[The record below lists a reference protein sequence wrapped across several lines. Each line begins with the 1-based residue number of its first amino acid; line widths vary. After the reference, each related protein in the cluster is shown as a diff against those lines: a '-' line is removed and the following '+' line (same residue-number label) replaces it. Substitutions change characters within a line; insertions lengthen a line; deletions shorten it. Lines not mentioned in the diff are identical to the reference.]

1 MRLGIT
7 LHPEHDTLTLPLQYN
22 HIVQGFIYHQIEAT
36 LANWLHEEGYR
47 TGERQFKLFTFSR
60 IIPTGQTRYKIHNSD
75 ISFDGP
81 VSFVLAAVNSKML
94 SSLAEHLLKASS
106 VCLGRNKATVRGV
119 EVLRG
124 PDFTHKSNLRV
135 KTLSPITTYSTLL
148 HPSGGKKTYYY
159 SPFEKDWHE
168 QLRDNLVRKATALG
182 WEADAAQALENA
194 SFKPLRVTQK
204 DQKIITYKDTVI
216 KGWMG
221 VYELSGLP
229 KAYLEL
235 LYDAGLGAKNSQ
247 GFGMVEVVR

>member
-1 MRLGIT
+1 MRIGIT

-36 LANWLHEEGYR
+36 LASWLHEEGYR

-60 IIPTGQTRYKIHNSD
+60 ITPTGQTRYRIHNGD

-81 VSFVLAAVNSKML
+81 VSFVLAAVNSQLL

-106 VCLGRNKATVRGV
+106 VCLGRNKVTARGV
-119 EVLRG
+119 EVLRS
-124 PDFTHKSNLRV
+124 PDFTHHSNFRV

-148 HPSGGKKTYYY
+148 HPSGSKKTYYY
-159 SPFEKDWHE
+159 SPFERNWHE
-168 QLRDNLVRKATALG
+168 QLRDNLVRKAAALG
-182 WEADAAQALENA
+182 WQDDAAQKLEHA
-194 SFKPLRVTQK
+194 SFKPLRVSQK
-204 DQKIITYKDTVI
+204 DQKIITYKGTVI

-221 VYELSGLP
+221 TYELSGVP
-229 KAYLEL
+229 EAYLEL

-247 GFGMVEVVR
+247 GFGMVEVIK